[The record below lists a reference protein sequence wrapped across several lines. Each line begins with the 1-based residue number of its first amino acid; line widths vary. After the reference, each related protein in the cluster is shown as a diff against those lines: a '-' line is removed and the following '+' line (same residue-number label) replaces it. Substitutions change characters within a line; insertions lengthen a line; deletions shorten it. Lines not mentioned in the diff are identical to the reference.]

1 MRWTAE
7 DIPQLDGKT
16 VLITGA
22 NSGLGLESAKAL
34 ASKGAHVV
42 LACRTLAKARAA
54 EQSIRAVAPNAK
66 LSPQAVDLGDLS
78 SVRGFAREIAG
89 TFPTLDVLLNNA
101 GVMATPYL
109 RTADGF
115 ELQFGTNHLGHFALT
130 GLLFELLAK
139 TPGAR
144 VVTVSSSAHRMGVM
158 RFDDPNW
165 ERGYAKWPAYG
176 MSKLANLLFAYE
188 LARRCQIT
196 GIGVRSVAAHP
207 GVSSTNLF
215 LRGPELAQQN
225 LLAWGSNLFT
235 RLVGQPADRGAL
247 PQLYAAVAPDVA
259 DGEYFGPDGLQE
271 LHGYPKRTR
280 SNSRSRDPQSMR
292 RLWELSERLTGVHF
306 GLV

>member
-1 MRWTAE
+1 MRWTAK

-78 SVRGFAREIAG
+78 SVRGFAREVAS
-89 TFPTLDVLLNNA
+89 TFSTLDVLLNNA

-188 LARRCQIT
+188 LARRCQIA

-215 LRGPELAQQN
+215 VRGPELAQQN

-235 RLVGQPADRGAL
+235 QLVGQPADRGAL
-247 PQLYAAVAPDVA
+247 PQLYAGVAPDVA

-271 LHGYPKRTR
+271 LRGYPKRVR

-292 RLWELSERLTGVHF
+292 RLWELSEKLTGVHF